1 MATATPQKNKI
12 RLVLPAL
19 HPSQQAV
26 KQQSRRYNVLC
37 WGRRAG
43 KTTYGAD
50 RVVEVTVARG
60 GKFGWFAPNYKI
72 LNPVWDYFK
81 VLFEPLVVSKDEQG
95 HLLELITGGSLEC
108 WSMDSGIV
116 ARSRK
121 YHAVAAD
128 EAAFTP
134 NLLKRWE
141 KEISPTL
148 VDYRG
153 SADFYSTPD
162 GHNDFETLYNYHE
175 NKTDWASFKVPSWS
189 NPFLPQ
195 DERARVRYLA
205 EAVGDPVARQ
215 EYGAE
220 FMDAVDVFVPAAW
233 WDMCFDY
240 NLAVLEPYEPLYIAL
255 DAGVSSDCFALVAVS
270 RPQGSNQF
278 FVRHAQIWIP
288 PKGGKID
295 FSQPEQ
301 VLRGLIDTNRVACV
315 TYDPY
320 QLHDMATRLDKE
332 ELGNFIAL
340 QQGQPRLIADK
351 LLQDLIREKRIH
363 HSNQPDLT
371 QHIKNANAKRE
382 GERLRIVKRLESLKI
397 DAAVALSM
405 ACYAASMADT
415 GEYGFIDDELSRA
428 YADFTGR

>member
-1 MATATPQKNKI
+1 MKTLTSRSNNIKI
-12 RLVLPAL
+12 ILPAL
-19 HPSQQAV
+19 YPAQQTV
-26 KQQSRRYNVLC
+26 KEHARRYNVLC

-50 RVVEVTVARG
+50 RVVRISVVNG
-60 GKFGWFAPNYKI
+60 GQFGWFAPNYKV

-81 VLFEPLVVSKDEQG
+81 ELFAPLTIDKDEQG
-95 HLLELITGGSLEC
+95 HLLKLITGGSLEC
-108 WSMDSGIV
+108 WSMDSGLV

-121 YHAVAAD
+121 YHGTAVD

-134 NLLKRWE
+134 NLLRRWE
-141 KEISPTL
+141 KEIAPTL

-153 SADFYSTPD
+153 TADFYSTPD
-162 GHNDFETLYNYHE
+162 GHNDFETLFN
-175 NKTDWASFKVPSWS
+175 NSLTNSDWASFKVPSWE
-189 NPFLPQ
+189 NPFLPE
-195 DERARVRYLA
+195 DERERVRYLA
-205 EAVGDPVARQ
+205 EVVGDPVARQ

-220 FMDAVDVFVPAAW
+220 FMDAVDVFVPADW

-240 NLAVLEPYEPLYIAL
+240 NLPALTEYDPLYIAL

-270 RPQGSNQF
+270 KSYNQF
-278 FVRHAQIWIP
+278 FVRHAQIWQP

-301 VLRGLIDTNRVACV
+301 VLRDLIQTNRVARIV
-315 TYDPY
+315 YDPY

-332 ELGNFIAL
+332 GLGYFEPL

-351 LLQDLIREKRIH
+351 FLQDIIREKRLH
-363 HSNQPDLT
+363 HSNQPDLS
-371 QHIKNANAKRE
+371 QHVKNANAKLA
-382 GERLRIVKRLESLKI
+382 GDKLRIVKRTESLKI

-405 ACYAASMADT
+405 ACYSANESGDGPMTELDEDT
-415 GEYGFIDDELSRA
+415 YNIFNRG
-428 YADFTGR
+428 YA